1 MNVGWPQAIYL
12 ALTLLGLGVEISRHG
27 EPKKPGRYNAVST
40 LIATVVVLSLLYWGG
55 FFD

>member
-1 MNVGWPQAIYL
+1 VNVGWPQAIYL